1 MSIIDT
7 ARHRPEVRPDP
18 VDDHLREL
26 GAALIAARKH
36 SRHLEQWGRELALR
50 LGSGRR
56 LLVAGNGGSA
66 AEAQH
71 LTAELV
77 GRYQGD
83 RPAYSAIALSAETSS
98 VTAIGNDYGFE
109 QVFARQVRAHAR
121 AQDLVLL
128 LSTSG
133 SSPNLLHAAA
143 AARQVGA
150 TSWALTGPAPNPLAD
165 ACDDAISIDAS
176 SPHVQEC
183 QLAAIHAVCAVFDAQ
198 VRSEAGRRS

>member
-1 MSIIDT
+1 MTIIETTRRDT
-7 ARHRPEVRPDP
+7 PLRPDP
-18 VDDHLREL
+18 VKEHLRGLASAL
-26 GAALIAARKH
+26 GAAERH
-36 SRHLEQWGRELALR
+36 SRHLERWGLELAARLR
-50 LGSGRR
+50 SGQR

-77 GRYQGD
+77 GRYHD
-83 RPAYSAIALSAETSS
+83 ERPAYSAIALNAESSS

-121 AQDLVLL
+121 ANDLVLL
-128 LSTSG
+128 ISTSG
-133 SSPNLLHAAA
+133 SSPNLLHAAF

-150 TSWALTGPAPNPLAD
+150 TTWALTGPGPNPLAD
-165 ACDDAISIDAS
+165 TCDDAICLEGS

-183 QLAAIHAVCAVFDAQ
+183 QLAAIHAVCSVFDAEVQ
-198 VRSEAGRRS
+198 GDGSRP